1 MNKTTTIVLLIVLI
15 AAGGIILF
23 GKKNAQAPATTNT
36 ENTVPSGDA
45 SGAGGPTSTG
55 PSTTTPIIGGSE
67 SVNGNGGLTFNPT
80 GANTVK
86 YTDAGFV
93 PASIDVTPG
102 TTVTFVNDS
111 SGQMW
116 VASDPHPT
124 HTDLPGF
131 DEHTAVSKGGTYT
144 YTFTKV
150 GTWGYHNHVHAS
162 AKGTINVLTDK

>member
-1 MNKTTTIVLLIVLI
+1 MSKTTGFILLLVLI

-23 GKKNAQAPATTNT
+23 GRKNVQAPATTNT
-36 ENTVPSGDA
+36 ENTVPAGDT
-45 SGAGGPTSTG
+45 SGAGGPT
-55 PSTTTPIIGGSE
+55 TTTPIIGGTE
-67 SVNGNGGLTFNPT
+67 TVNENGGLTFNPT

-93 PASIDVTPG
+93 PASIDVAPG

-131 DEHTAVSKGGTYT
+131 DEHTAVSKGGTYS
-144 YTFTKV
+144 YTFTQA
-150 GTWGYHNHVHAS
+150 GSWGYHNHVHAS
-162 AKGTINVLTDK
+162 AKGTVNVLTDK